1 VLRGRHARD
10 LFLFGREYGP
20 ADGAAVEI
28 SDPFSFSYDNRG
40 IWTASRVYHS
50 GERDEADAGAFVRS
64 LARAGR
70 IAEAGRTPPDSTQ
83 LLREGKTHMVVEEED
98 GIRRV
103 RRAWVARKNPRPSG
117 GEGRVR
123 GGNVKATTLILITA
137 LLTSCASAPTPLPAP
152 PTVSPAD
159 LVAAIADEAAGRNPS
174 VAEAGLIL
182 HTIEFHLLVGRTSTE
197 AAGIN
202 ILVLEAGGS
211 TAVETSFLQ
220 TFVLAIPATR
230 SPRVAAAPAVAGVAE
245 FVRAAMDSARDL
257 ARVAREQGL
266 PQRLTKVVLEA
277 RIERSRSSRGGVAF
291 TVPAAVTVS
300 AEVGATTKAVE
311 ANTIT
316 LTFVAIPE
324 R

>member
-1 VLRGRHARD
+1 
-10 LFLFGREYGP
+10 
-20 ADGAAVEI
+20 
-28 SDPFSFSYDNRG
+28 
-40 IWTASRVYHS
+40 
-50 GERDEADAGAFVRS
+50 
-64 LARAGR
+64 
-70 IAEAGRTPPDSTQ
+70 
-83 LLREGKTHMVVEEED
+83 
-98 GIRRV
+98 
-103 RRAWVARKNPRPSG
+103 
-117 GEGRVR
+117 
-123 GGNVKATTLILITA
+123 VKATTLILITA

>member
-1 VLRGRHARD
+1 
-10 LFLFGREYGP
+10 
-20 ADGAAVEI
+20 
-28 SDPFSFSYDNRG
+28 
-40 IWTASRVYHS
+40 
-50 GERDEADAGAFVRS
+50 
-64 LARAGR
+64 
-70 IAEAGRTPPDSTQ
+70 
-83 LLREGKTHMVVEEED
+83 M
-98 GIRRV
+98 
-103 RRAWVARKNPRPSG
+103 
-117 GEGRVR
+117 
-123 GGNVKATTLILITA
+123 KATTLILVTA

>member
-1 VLRGRHARD
+1 
-10 LFLFGREYGP
+10 
-20 ADGAAVEI
+20 
-28 SDPFSFSYDNRG
+28 
-40 IWTASRVYHS
+40 
-50 GERDEADAGAFVRS
+50 
-64 LARAGR
+64 
-70 IAEAGRTPPDSTQ
+70 
-83 LLREGKTHMVVEEED
+83 
-98 GIRRV
+98 
-103 RRAWVARKNPRPSG
+103 
-117 GEGRVR
+117 
-123 GGNVKATTLILITA
+123 VKATTLILVTA